1 MCDFWFFENFQAS
14 RKVTFLYEKT
24 HTQGFPLT
32 CINNTQ
38 VNYSSNLKMMMV
50 PPLAGKSRDY
60 N

>member
-1 MCDFWFFENFQAS
+1 MDDFGFFENFQAF

-24 HTQGFPLT
+24 HTQGFPLI

-38 VNYSSNLKMMMV
+38 VNYSSNLKLMMV
-50 PPLAGKSRDY
+50 PLLAGESHAY